1 MFARCDETGSTFAPS
16 KATMVPRLNLQS
28 RFVVTRTPLR
38 ISLFGGGSD
47 LPSYY
52 LKSGRGAALSFAT
65 DRATFV
71 TVKRHTEFFN
81 EKYRLNYV
89 VSETVDALDDIRNN
103 IARETLRYLGS
114 EGRLYI
120 STISDLPSGNGLGS
134 SSSFCVGLLNALHVF
149 SGQATSVLDLAEKA
163 CHIEIEK
170 VSSPIGKQD
179 QYACALGGVN
189 RLEFMS
195 NGTVIAARVPNGLKT
210 LQSVSKSCVLLWT
223 GISRSANAVLAVQD
237 ERNRLKSNQDYL
249 DRMVK
254 LADDAFEMFCRN
266 AVDAQNLGAMLD
278 EGWRLK
284 KGLTDLV
291 SNGEI
296 DSLYSDARHHGAFGG
311 KLLGA
316 GGGGFLLLVFP
327 PGRIDAYMQ
336 KLKDDSTKF
345 LRFVPSEAGTEVVC
359 HVAGSGG

>member
-1 MFARCDETGSTFAPS
+1 MPD
-16 KATMVPRLNLQS
+16 VNLQS

-71 TVKRHTEFFN
+71 TVKRHTEFFD

-89 VSETVDALDDIRNN
+89 VSETVDELNDIKNN

-149 SGQATSVLDLAEKA
+149 AGQATSALDLAEKA

-170 VSSPIGKQD
+170 VHSPIGKQD

-195 NGTVIAARVPNGLKT
+195 NGTVIATRVPNGLKT
-210 LQSVSKSCVLLWT
+210 LQSVSRSCVLLWT
-223 GISRSANAVLAVQD
+223 GVSRSANAVLAVQD
-237 ERNRLKSNQDYL
+237 ERNQLKSNQVYL
-249 DRMVK
+249 DRMVR
-254 LADDAFEMFCRN
+254 LADDAFGMFCRD
-266 AVDAQNLGAMLD
+266 AIDAQDLGAMLD

-296 DSLYSDARHHGAFGG
+296 DSLYADARGHGAYGG

-327 PGRIDAYMQ
+327 PDRFEAYLE
-336 KLKDDSTKF
+336 KIGNSGTKF
-345 LRFVPSEAGTEVVC
+345 LRFVPSEAGSEVVC
-359 HVAGSGG
+359 HVAGSGA